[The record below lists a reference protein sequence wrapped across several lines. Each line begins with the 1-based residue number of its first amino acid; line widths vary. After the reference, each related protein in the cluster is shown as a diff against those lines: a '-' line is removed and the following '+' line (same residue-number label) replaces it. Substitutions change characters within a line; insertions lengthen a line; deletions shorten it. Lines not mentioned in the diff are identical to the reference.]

1 MLAPPGAEGP
11 LARRVAF
18 GYDFGRMSN
27 APRWFTAALAAPCED
42 HTVDVGGTPIHY
54 LAWGDPAKPGL
65 VLVHGG
71 AAHAQWWSFIAPF
84 LSRQYRVVAPDLA
97 GHGDS
102 GRRAHYARRAFA
114 DDVMGVI
121 DDARFIGP
129 PVLAGHSMGGLVT
142 IVAASLY
149 GDRLAGAIIVDA
161 PVRKPDPES
170 EERADRGP
178 PRTPKVY
185 SDLATIVSRF
195 RLLPSQPCDNDY
207 IIDHI
212 ARTSARKIDGGYQWK
227 FDPRVFTDLSLESMH
242 VYLAS
247 VRCRVALVRGELS
260 VVVPPE
266 TGEYMY
272 ELLER
277 NAPMVEIP
285 EAHHHLLL
293 DQPLAFVTAM
303 RALLVDWE
311 HSTPLRRSQRP
322 PSHSP

>member
-1 MLAPPGAEGP
+1 MP
-11 LARRVAF
+11 
-18 GYDFGRMSN
+18 N
-27 APRWFTAALAAPCED
+27 APRWFTDALAAPRED
-42 HTVDVGGTPIHY
+42 HTVDVNGTPIHY

-71 AAHAQWWSFIAPF
+71 AAHAQWWSFLAP
-84 LSRQYRVVAPDLA
+84 LLTRQYRVVAPDLA

-102 GRRAHYARRAFA
+102 GTRDHYARRAFA

-121 DDARFIGP
+121 DDAQFIGP
-129 PVLAGHSMGGLVT
+129 PVLAGHSMGGLIT

-149 GDRLAGAIIVDA
+149 GNRLAGAIIVDA
-161 PVRKPDPES
+161 PVRRPDPES
-170 EERADRGP
+170 EDRADRGP
-178 PRTPKVY
+178 ERKPRIYP
-185 SDLATIVSRF
+185 DLATALSRF
-195 RLLPSQPCDNDY
+195 RLLPAQPCENDY
-207 IIDHI
+207 ILDHV
-212 ARTSARKIDGGYQWK
+212 ARTSVRQVEGGYRWK
-227 FDPRVFTDLSLESMH
+227 FDPRVFADLSLESMH

-247 VRCRVALVRGELS
+247 VSCRVALVRGELS

-277 NAPMVEIP
+277 NAPVVEIP

-303 RALLVDWE
+303 RALLADWE
-311 HSTPLRRSQRP
+311 HSVPLQRSLP
-322 PSHSP
+322 PATKLP

>member
-1 MLAPPGAEGP
+1 
-11 LARRVAF
+11 
-18 GYDFGRMSN
+18 MSN
-27 APRWFTAALAAPCED
+27 APRWFTEALASPRED

-54 LAWGDPAKPGL
+54 LAWGDPTKPGL

-71 AAHAQWWSFIAPF
+71 AAHAHWWTFLAPF
-84 LSRQYRVVAPDLA
+84 LARQYRVVAPDLA

-102 GRRAHYARRAFA
+102 GQRKHYARRAFA
-114 DDVMGVI
+114 DDVMAVI
-121 DDARFIGP
+121 DDAHFIGP
-129 PVLAGHSMGGLVT
+129 PILAGHSMGGLVS

-149 GDRLAGAIIVDA
+149 GNRLAGAIIVDA

-170 EERADRGP
+170 QERADRGP
-178 PRTPKVY
+178 ARPPRVY
-185 SDLATIVSRF
+185 PDLDTALSRF

-207 IIDHI
+207 ILDYV
-212 ARTSARKIDGGYQWK
+212 ARTSVRQVEGGYTWK
-227 FDPRVFTDLSLESMH
+227 FDPRVFADLSLEAMH

-247 VRCRVALVRGELS
+247 VKCRVALVRGELS

-272 ELLER
+272 DLLER
-277 NAPMVEIP
+277 NAPVVEIP
-285 EAHHHLLL
+285 EAHHHLIL

-303 RALLVDWE
+303 RALLADWE

-322 PSHSP
+322 PPNDV

>member
-1 MLAPPGAEGP
+1 
-11 LARRVAF
+11 
-18 GYDFGRMSN
+18 MSN
-27 APRWFTAALAAPCED
+27 TPRWFTEALAAPCED

-54 LAWGDPAKPGL
+54 LAWGDPGKPGL

-71 AAHAQWWSFIAPF
+71 AAHAQWWSFLAP
-84 LSRQYRVVAPDLA
+84 LLTRNYRVVAPDLA

-102 GRRAHYARRAFA
+102 GQREHYARSAFA
-114 DDVMGVI
+114 DDVMAVI
-121 DDARFIGP
+121 NDARFIGP
-129 PVLAGHSMGGLVT
+129 PVLAGHSMGGLVS
-142 IVAASLY
+142 IVAASVY
-149 GDRLAGAIIVDA
+149 GNRLAGAIIIDA

-170 EERADRGP
+170 QERADRGP
-178 PRTPKVY
+178 VRKPRVY
-185 SDLATIVSRF
+185 PDLATALARF
-195 RLLPSQPCDNDY
+195 RLLPAQTCENDY
-207 IIDHI
+207 IMEHI
-212 ARTSARKIDGGYQWK
+212 ARTSVREVGGGWRWK
-227 FDPRVFTDLSLESMH
+227 FDPRVFADLSLESMH

-277 NAPMVEIP
+277 NAPVVEIP
-285 EAHHHLLL
+285 EAHHHLIL

-303 RALLVDWE
+303 RALLADWE

-322 PSHSP
+322 PSTNPP